1 MEDVLRK
8 AKLYSE
14 QSHRRFARSIMF
26 PAAKDE
32 IVLQLRQQGAPDEV
46 IEQAEKLP
54 DREYENI
61 GDIIN
66 EAAKQLA

>member
-1 MEDVLRK
+1 
-8 AKLYSE
+8 
-14 QSHRRFARSIMF
+14 MF